1 MKNLLLTYAA
11 RYHKK
16 AGIII
21 KVSIAIILMSFI
33 AYAKPSLQPDDNK
46 FGSEQGKQ
54 DYMSSVSMVNGQYKI
69 DSNVVE
75 TNRNKSILV
84 TDLKAENLTRK
95 TTIEEIPGFILAFLD
110 SISPNKKFDIVNPW
124 EKWNTKDIMDLVMPN
139 TNQENEKLTQSID
152 MRKGLLPDKKLT
164 YFSIGNHM
172 ALLSYHSGGIRTR
185 QHIVI
190 LKFQNEQVVDFWYG
204 TYFGLYINTRI
215 EILQQLDGRGN
226 GSGNGC

>member
-1 MKNLLLTYAA
+1 MKDLLQAYAA
-11 RYHKK
+11 RCHKK

-21 KVSIAIILMSFI
+21 KVSLAIILMSFI

-54 DYMSSVSMVNGQYKI
+54 NYMSSVSMVNGHYII
-69 DSNVVE
+69 DSNVIE
-75 TNRNKSILV
+75 TDRNKRVLV
-84 TDLKAENLTRK
+84 AELKAESLIRK
-95 TTIEEIPGFILAFLD
+95 ITIEEVPGFIFAFLD

-139 TNQENEKLTQSID
+139 TNQENKKPAQSID
-152 MRKGLLPDKKLT
+152 AAKGLLPDKKLT
-164 YFSIGNHM
+164 YFAIGDSI
-172 ALLSYHSGGIRTR
+172 ALLSYHSGGIRSR

-204 TYFGLYINTRI
+204 TYFGLYVNTRI
-215 EILQQLDGRGN
+215 EILQQLDRRGN
-226 GSGNGC
+226 GGGC